1 MNSQKTIIF
10 MGTTEFAIPSL
21 KKIIENNYNVL
32 TVVTSNDKPAG
43 RGLKL
48 KESPIKQFAK
58 KNGLK
63 ILQPNNLKD
72 QNFINLIRNFKPDLI
87 VVVAF
92 RMLPEILWKIPKY
105 GTINVHASL
114 LPEYR
119 GAAPINWAIIN
130 GESQTGVSTFFIN
143 NKIDT
148 GDIIDQSLIEI
159 NTNENA
165 ADIHDRLMELGGNI
179 LIKSLEKI
187 FSNKQVVIKKQIV
200 NKPLNKAP
208 KLDKLNSKINW
219 HESSEK
225 IYNKIRGLSPYPGA
239 KSVLDNYDKKIN
251 VIIYKS
257 SFSNNKHNHPNG
269 SIIIEKDRFKVA
281 TFDGYINPILIKFEG
296 KKTLDIKSLINGFNF
311 HKRCKMI

>member
-58 KNGLK
+58 KNDLK

-72 QNFINLIRNFKPDLI
+72 QNFINLIRSFKPDLI

-257 SFSNNKHNHPNG
+257 NFSNNKHNHPNG
-269 SIIIEKDRFKVA
+269 LIIIDKGALKVA
-281 TFDGYINPILIKFEG
+281 TFDGYISPLLVKFEG

-311 HKRCKMI
+311 HKKCKMI

>member
-58 KNGLK
+58 KNDLK

-72 QNFINLIRNFKPDLI
+72 QNFINLIRSFKPDLI

-257 SFSNNKHNHPNG
+257 NFSHNKHNYPNG
-269 SIIIEKDRFKVA
+269 LVIIEKGGLKVA
-281 TFDGYINPILIKFEG
+281 TFDGYIFPLLIKFEG

>member
-1 MNSQKTIIF
+1 MNSQKKIIF
-10 MGTTEFAIPSL
+10 MGTAKFAIPSL
-21 KKIIENNYNVL
+21 EKIIENNYNVL
-32 TVVTSNDKPAG
+32 TVVTSTDKPAG
-43 RGLKL
+43 RGQKL
-48 KESPIKQFAK
+48 KESPIKQFART
-58 KNGLK
+58 NSLK

-72 QNFINLIRNFKPDLI
+72 QNFINLITNFKPDLI